1 MPKQS
6 AGILIYRKGRS
17 ALEVL
22 LVHPGG
28 PFWAKKD
35 EGAWTIPKG
44 EPGDGE
50 DLLMTAIRELEEET
64 GWKAKGPFKALTAVK
79 QKAGKI
85 IHAWAMEPDFDPASL
100 KSNFFELEWPP
111 RSGKKK
117 KFQEVDRAEWFDL
130 KTART
135 RIINGQV
142 ALLNELERLT
152 GD

>member
-17 ALEVL
+17 VLEVL

-28 PFWAKKD
+28 PFWARKD

-50 DLLMTAIRELEEET
+50 DLLMTAISELEEET

-85 IHAWAMEPDFDPASL
+85 IHAWAMEADFDPASL

>member
-17 ALEVL
+17 VLEVL

-85 IHAWAMEPDFDPASL
+85 IHAWAMEADFDPARL